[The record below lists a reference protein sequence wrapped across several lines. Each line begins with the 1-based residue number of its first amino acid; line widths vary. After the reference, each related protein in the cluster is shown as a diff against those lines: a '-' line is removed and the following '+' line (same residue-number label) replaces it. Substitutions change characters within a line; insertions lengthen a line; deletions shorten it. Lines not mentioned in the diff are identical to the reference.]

1 MSKFKFLG
9 QFERDAIPAMLPAD
23 FRGMIPMFAKPGVEY
38 SVVLFSYN
46 RERGGVAT
54 SSDVRRALAQLPT
67 ESRVMAVGT
76 DFTAEATQLL
86 EKAEAIVLRIGE
98 YGWTDASYKS
108 LHEPAT

>member
-76 DFTAEATQLL
+76 DFTADDSVA
-86 EKAEAIVLRIGE
+86 GE
-98 YGWTDASYKS
+98 GRSHCAPNRRVWLDGRF
-108 LHEPAT
+108 L